1 LAHLLDGNHNC
12 DLVLVIRDEFF
23 ANLQDLETYIP
34 GILEEQMRVKYL
46 DKSTTTD
53 VIRRN
58 LHYAAVELENDTVM
72 ERILDNVMEGDGK
85 INLTFLQLYMHKL
98 LST

>member
-1 LAHLLDGNHNC
+1 
-12 DLVLVIRDEFF
+12 
-23 ANLQDLETYIP
+23 
-34 GILEEQMRVKYL
+34 
-46 DKSTTTD
+46 
-53 VIRRN
+53 
-58 LHYAAVELENDTVM
+58 VM